1 LDDDHCGALELH
13 RKKSPK
19 TIPYF
24 KKKKQLVKVKMVQSE
39 SQA

>member
-24 KKKKQLVKVKMVQSE
+24 KKKQLVKVLKMVQSE

>member
-24 KKKKQLVKVKMVQSE
+24 KKKTIGE
-39 SQA
+39 SAQNGSK